1 LNADK
6 LGEFDLIARLTG
18 ALGPHG
24 PGVVLGV
31 GDDTA
36 VLRIKKDRVLLATC
50 DVQIEGIHFT
60 RDAFSPR
67 QIGRRVAAVNLS
79 DIAAMGGTPT
89 FAIVSL
95 AVPAQTDPDLLDGV
109 YEGLNSA
116 LREWGAEIVGG
127 NTSELP
133 ERIAID
139 VTLLG
144 DVPEDKVL
152 TRAGAKSGDLLCVTG
167 FLGASAAGLA
177 LLARD
182 RLPNLDDVSRTAAMG
197 AHLEPTP
204 RVEEGRFLGSTGKVT
219 ACIDIS
225 DGLYGDASHIAVE
238 SGVTVC
244 IDADRIPIAEAARGV
259 AASVGADA
267 LQLALCGGE
276 DYELLFTVPP
286 AAADDLFAEL
296 AKVTNTRSTVIGGI
310 KKGSAEVKVTQKG
323 RPVPIAAGGFDHF
336 KNR

>member
-1 LNADK
+1 
-6 LGEFDLIARLTG
+6 
-18 ALGPHG
+18 
-24 PGVVLGV
+24 
-31 GDDTA
+31 
-36 VLRIKKDRVLLATC
+36 
-50 DVQIEGIHFT
+50 
-60 RDAFSPR
+60 
-67 QIGRRVAAVNLS
+67 
-79 DIAAMGGTPT
+79 
-89 FAIVSL
+89 
-95 AVPAQTDPDLLDGV
+95 
-109 YEGLNSA
+109 
-116 LREWGAEIVGG
+116 
-127 NTSELP
+127 
-133 ERIAID
+133 
-139 VTLLG
+139 
-144 DVPEDKVL
+144 
-152 TRAGAKSGDLLCVTG
+152 
-167 FLGASAAGLA
+167 
-177 LLARD
+177 
-182 RLPNLDDVSRTAAMG
+182 
-197 AHLEPTP
+197 
-204 RVEEGRFLGSTGKVT
+204 VT

-296 AKVTNTRSTVIGGI
+296 AKVTNTRSTVIGEI

>member
-1 LNADK
+1 MNADK
-6 LGEFDLIARLTG
+6 LGEFDLIARLTR
-18 ALGPHG
+18 AVGPRG
-24 PGVVLGV
+24 PGVVLGA

-36 VLRIKKDRVLLATC
+36 VLRTTQNRFLLATC

-60 RDAFSPR
+60 LDAFSPR

-95 AVPAQTDPDLLDGV
+95 AVPAQTDPDFLDGV
-109 YEGLNSA
+109 YGGLNAA

-144 DVPEDKVL
+144 EVPEDRVL

-167 FLGASAAGLA
+167 FLGASAAGLE
-177 LLARD
+177 LLGGD
-182 RLPNLDDVSRTAAMG
+182 RFPDLDGANRKGAMD

-204 RVEEGRFLGSTGKVT
+204 RVAEGKFLGSTGQVT
-219 ACIDIS
+219 SCIDIS
-225 DGLYGDASHIAVE
+225 DGLYGDASHIAEE

-244 IDADRIPIAEAARGV
+244 IEADRIPIAAAATGV
-259 AASVGADA
+259 AESVGADA
-267 LQLALCGGE
+267 LQLALRGGE

-286 AAADDLFAEL
+286 AAADDLIAEL
-296 AKVTNTRSTVIGGI
+296 AKVTNTRSTVIGEI
-310 KKGSAEVKVTQKG
+310 QKGSAAVNITKKG
-323 RPVPIAAGGFDHF
+323 QSVPIEADGFDHF
-336 KNR
+336 KR